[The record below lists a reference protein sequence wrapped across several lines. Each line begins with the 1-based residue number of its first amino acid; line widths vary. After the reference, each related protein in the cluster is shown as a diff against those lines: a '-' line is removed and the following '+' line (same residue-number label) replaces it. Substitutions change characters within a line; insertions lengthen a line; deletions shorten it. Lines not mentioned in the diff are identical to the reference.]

1 MDNKIQA
8 ERNYKD
14 TVFKMLFSNKENLL
28 ELYYGI
34 NGTNYTDADDI
45 RINTLENAVY
55 MNVKNDVSYVFRF
68 EINIYEHQSTLN
80 PNMPLRNLF
89 YVSRLLESEIE
100 ENKKINERILYEK
113 KLVKIPTPK
122 FIVFYNGLTDTE
134 DIFEHKLSD
143 AYIAETKNPE
153 LELKVTVLN
162 INIGKNKELM
172 EHCKTLYEYS
182 LFVSIIREILK
193 FKNKKYRR
201 RNKKCCRI
209 LYR

>member
-28 ELYYGI
+28 ELYNGI

-193 FKNKKYRR
+193 FKNKKY
-201 RNKKCCRI
+201 
-209 LYR
+209 

>member
-14 TVFKMLFSNKENLL
+14 TVFKMLFSNKEKLL
-28 ELYYGI
+28 ELYNGI

-68 EINIYEHQSTLN
+68 EMNIYEHQSTLN

-100 ENKKINERILYEK
+100 ENKKINERILYGK

-134 DIFEHKLSD
+134 DRFEYKLSD
-143 AYIAETKNPE
+143 AYIAETKSPE
-153 LELKVTVLN
+153 LELKVTILN

-182 LFVSIIREILK
+182 LFVSIIRENLK
-193 FKNKKYRR
+193 TKNIDEAVK
-201 RNKKCCRI
+201 NAVE
-209 LYR
+209 